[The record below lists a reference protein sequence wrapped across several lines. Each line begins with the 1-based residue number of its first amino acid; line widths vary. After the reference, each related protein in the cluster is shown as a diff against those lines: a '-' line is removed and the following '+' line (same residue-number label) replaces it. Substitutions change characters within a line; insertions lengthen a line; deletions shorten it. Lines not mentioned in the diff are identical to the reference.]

1 MLKKLLTVLGVL
13 FVFTAVW
20 AQNLHFPYIYSNSQG
35 DAFDVYKTCVSGEQI
50 TEDFDGD
57 NFVGG
62 YFKANKI
69 HCFVLRY
76 KSSKEDIEKSSVD
89 FLKDYRTVFRQ
100 FDAQIDRKERVNLK
114 LFFVFIGSNN
124 IPIAYA
130 LYDETINATEESV
143 WNPLNGVKRSI
154 NRTLEAYQKKY
165 PSAGLPL

>member
-1 MLKKLLTVLGVL
+1 MLKKFLAVLAVL
-13 FVFTAVW
+13 FVFAAVR
-20 AQNLHFPYIYSNSQG
+20 AQNLHFPYIYSNSQK
-35 DAFDVYKTCVSGEQI
+35 DAFNVYEKCVSGEQI

-57 NFVGG
+57 SFVGG
-62 YFKANKI
+62 YFQNDRI

-89 FLKDYRTVFRQ
+89 FLKDYRTVFKQ
-100 FDAQIDRKERVNLK
+100 FDAQMDRKGRINLK

-124 IPIAYA
+124 MPIAYA

-165 PSAGLPL
+165 PFADLPL